1 MKTLEVSSLLEGID
15 TVVRQIES
23 QKAQLK
29 ELERAVASF
38 TVLGDSF
45 TGEGGDAIRRFY
57 REWHLPLI
65 AYRSLTLEKYE
76 GLLQNLKQA
85 TSALEPAHDG
95 YILES
100 FLEGPLMNGVTKS
113 ESVTASLVDEGNSYM
128 DAVSDIISLPR
139 LKDDAFREG
148 VRDAKRHI
156 RENIQDLNT
165 YDYSQTGE
173 LSSLDADLDLMDG
186 YLKDLSGIFGNPSF
200 RIETYDLQ
208 LQDFR
213 GYQKLRVNLAM
224 ERFKEFSV
232 GFSMFFSSFWA
243 IFGPHL
249 IQSGKS
255 DEYVYE
261 MLRGYERR
269 YEELE
274 RIIET
279 GVESQGEEYIRGPH
293 QVARGKEIDL
303 AALDA
308 MDGIS
313 IETYNLRG
321 VPLHYAIINNKLV
334 IFRDNPNLWYSTQN
348 TEVTPLQEI
357 MGTTT
362 KNITLM
368 TGDWGLGKLARQLPG
383 SSVISKKID
392 RSPEIPFT
400 GKKSGEIVKE
410 EISENIQ
417 KKIPFWGE
425 IISAD
430 VPKAGTKQVIVYL
443 SGDGVQYDRRASM
456 TLGKDGVFSI
466 KEWYTGELNTLKQ
479 KEREEVTFSDLWNWT
494 KNNTDPNFSKDSP
507 EEAKRAVGDFALKG
521 NQPEG
526 SMQGMGLDLNKLE
539 FTNGVDI
546 NTTTVNEVPINY
558 SVVGQELVIF
568 PDNPDVH
575 YSIQNVEHGKLN
587 EVLGSIAKRMLESAV
602 DAQIGNGIGKIKG
615 MDGFDEYL
623 KRLPGQDTSEVI
635 KSSASQFAQNQI
647 PGWEKIKRAPG
658 PSAGEKEVLLTISED
673 GKKPLGVKLF
683 RLNTD
688 GTITLY

>member
-15 TVVRQIES
+15 AVVRQIET
-23 QKAQLK
+23 QKVQLK

-38 TVLGDSF
+38 TDLEDSF
-45 TGEGGDAIRRFY
+45 TGEGGDTIRRFY

-65 AYRSLTLEKYE
+65 AYRTLTLEKYE
-76 GLLQNLKQA
+76 GLLGNLKQA
-85 TSALEPAHDG
+85 TSALEPSPDG

-100 FLEGPLMNGVTKS
+100 FLEGPLTDGVS
-113 ESVTASLVDEGNSYM
+113 RAEEVTAGLVDEGNSYM
-128 DAVSDIISLPR
+128 DAVSDIISLPK

-148 VRDAKRHI
+148 VRNAKQHI
-156 RENIQDLNT
+156 LQTIQDVNT

-173 LSSLDADLDLMDG
+173 LSTLDSDLSLMDG
-186 YLKDLSGIFGNPSF
+186 YLRDLAGIFENPSF
-200 RIETYDLQ
+200 RLESYDLQ
-208 LQDFR
+208 LQDFS

-224 ERFKEFSV
+224 ERFKEFAV
-232 GFSMFFSSFWA
+232 GLSMFFSNFWA
-243 IFGPHL
+243 VFGPHL

-269 YEELE
+269 YGELE
-274 RIIET
+274 KIIES
-279 GVESQGEEYIRGPH
+279 GVESEGEEIRQGPH
-293 QVARGKEIDL
+293 RVERGKVIDL

-313 IETYNLRG
+313 IETYNLKD
-321 VPLHYAIINNKLV
+321 VPLHYAIINDKLV

-348 TEVTPLQEI
+348 AEFTYLQEI

-362 KNITLM
+362 KNFALM
-368 TGDWGLGKLARQLPG
+368 TGDRVLGKLGSKLPG
-383 SSVISKKID
+383 SSAVTGKIEG
-392 RSPEIPFT
+392 SAEIPFT
-400 GKKSGEIVKE
+400 GKKSGEIIKE

-417 KKIPFWGE
+417 KKIPLWGE

-443 SGDGVQYDRRASM
+443 SGDGDQFDRRVSL
-456 TLGKDGVFSI
+456 TLGKDGVLSI
-466 KEWYTGELNTLKQ
+466 KDWYTGELNTLKQ
-479 KEREEVTFSDLWNWT
+479 KDHEEVTFSDLWNWT
-494 KNNTDPNFSKDSP
+494 QNNADPNFSKDAP
-507 EEAKRAVGDFALKG
+507 EEAKQAVADSSLKG

-526 SMQGMGLDLNKLE
+526 SVQGMGLDLNKLE
-539 FTNGVDI
+539 STKGVDI
-546 NTTTVNEVPINY
+546 NTTTVNDVPVNY
-558 SVVGQELVIF
+558 SVIGQELVIF

-587 EVLGSIAKRMLESAV
+587 EVLGSLAKRTLESAV
-602 DAQIGNGIGKIKG
+602 DEQIGNGIGKIKG
-615 MDGFDEYL
+615 MDGVDEYL
-623 KRLPGQDTSEVI
+623 NRLPGPDTSEVI

-647 PGWEKIKRAPG
+647 PGWEKIKSAPV

-673 GKKPLGVKLF
+673 GKKPSGVKLF
-683 RLNTD
+683 RLKPD